1 MARINLLLDYSK
13 ESVMSVISEREKI
26 LRGAFAAA
34 LLSTSVFAAS
44 PTIKVDL
51 DISGRKSGEVT
62 EPNWIPWAIPEV
74 NSKDTTISGVKFTLT
89 KGSVG
94 KSLRTAWNKVN
105 VQSPVN
111 AKLVGDGV
119 QVEEGNAG
127 GEITL
132 KIENLE
138 TGKHSILIYSNLCSN
153 STSFSNLDVYLNGS
167 KTISNYKPAVLPTST
182 AAASSMYIN
191 FDATK
196 GKATTLLFK
205 PNSSNAAYRN
215 VTLNAFALNVPNVA
229 AQSSAPSPTDGDD
242 QTAHNSGS
250 VSLSWKAAS
259 SAKKH
264 QVYFGTDSNS
274 VAKAGVKSIEYRGEV
289 IEAKYALD
297 KLSPLNI
304 YYWRI
309 DEVDA
314 SGTVTKGDVWR
325 FRIGR
330 IAFDG
335 AEGYGRMA
343 VGGRGGKVVYVTNLN
358 DSGPGSLRAAIE
370 NESGPRTIMFKVGGV
385 IPLKSRLVLSD
396 SYVTIAGQTAPGKG
410 ITITKSPIGFTGH
423 NLVVRYLRARIGY
436 GQTYDGMGLT
446 GGNHSILDHASIS
459 WTIDEGF
466 SSRGSRNVTLQHTM
480 IAEALNIADHQ
491 NYPSGSGHGFAATVS
506 GRIGSYHHNLL
517 AHNNGRNWSIGDPI
531 DGNGNWASQ
540 IDIFNNV
547 VYNYGSRA
555 TDGEVHQLNFVNN
568 YYKKGPATTI
578 KDILRIDIKGFGSGT
593 EQGYYHGNIIAN
605 QNGTFAK
612 DSNDNKTG
620 ASYTVESGVANPN
633 YSVFVNKPFFPSYA
647 KIHTA
652 VGAFKDVLSDV
663 GCNMPLLDDH
673 DKRIIKETKNGTTTY
688 TGSVGKLKGI
698 IDREKDV
705 GGLENYPTTSW
716 PDNYDSDLDGL
727 PDWWENMYGYN
738 PKSKSGDFSESNK
751 DRLGD
756 GWTELERYLE
766 WMARAHYTFAKGETQ
781 VIDLAQFTK
790 GYDGGTY
797 TVSAPTG
804 VTATVSGSKMTVK
817 LADNF
822 GGVGYIK
829 FTLKDK
835 EGDTFTRNIGVTQM
849 LAAASSNSGEPTSS
863 SSESSSSETQV
874 SSSSDTPASSSSA
887 GNGSAVVPSADGVYQ
902 AEDGTM
908 TNALFEDKNAGFNGT
923 GYVNFAGEGESIVEI
938 PVSVAAAGTY
948 TVTLRYSLGKDETRE
963 LSMTTA
969 QTAAQTVAFT
979 STGAWT
985 TWETKDVAVELPA
998 GESKITIATVS
1009 GDGPNLDQIALVGE
1023 GTSGMTVAKAAQPF
1037 GMTVTDNIVMLTGI
1051 PEETNITVLDV
1062 SGHSIMMQKNVV
1074 QTRGMATVNMQPYGC
1089 GIYLVNIRGKLADGK
1104 KMNKTVKVM
1113 RK

>member
-1 MARINLLLDYSK
+1 
-13 ESVMSVISEREKI
+13 MSVINKREKI

-94 KSLRTAWNKVN
+94 KSLRTTWNKTN
-105 VQSPVN
+105 VQAPVN

-138 TGKHSILIYSNLCSN
+138 TGKHSILVYSNLCGA
-153 STSFSNLDVYLNGS
+153 STSFSNLDVYLNGT

-182 AAASSMYIN
+182 ADAASMYIS

-205 PNSSNAAYRN
+205 PNSSNATYRN

-242 QTAHNSGS
+242 QAAHNNGS
-250 VSLSWKAAS
+250 LSLSWKAAS

-264 QVYFGTDSNS
+264 QVYFGTDSSS
-274 VAKAGVKSIEYRGEV
+274 VAKANTKSGEYKGEV
-289 IEAKYALD
+289 TEAKYALD

-385 IPLKSRLVLSD
+385 IESKSRMVLSD

-423 NLVVRYLRARIGY
+423 NLIIRYLRARIGY

-491 NYPSGSGHGFAATVS
+491 NYPSGTGHGYAATVS

-517 AHNNGRNWSIGDPI
+517 AHNEGRNWSIGDPI

-540 IDIFNNV
+540 LDIFNNV
-547 VYNYGSRA
+547 VYNYGGRS

-568 YYKKGPATTI
+568 YYKKGPAT
-578 KDILRIDIKGFGSGT
+578 KVSDILTIDLKGFGSGT

-620 ASYTVESGVANPN
+620 AKYTLESGMSAPS
-633 YSVFVNKPFFPSYA
+633 YSVFVNKPFFESYA
-647 KIHTA
+647 KVHTA

-688 TGSVGKLKGI
+688 TGSVGKRKGI
-698 IDREKDV
+698 IDRESDV

-738 PKSKSGDFSESNK
+738 PKSKSGDFSDANK

-766 WMARAHYTFAKGETQ
+766 WMARAHFTFEKAGETKT
-781 VIDLAQFTK
+781 IDLSEYTA
-790 GYDGGTY
+790 GYNGGSY
-797 TVSAPTG
+797 TVKAPTG
-804 VTATVSGSKMTVK
+804 VTASVSGSKMTVK
-817 LADNF
+817 LSNDF
-822 GGVGYIK
+822 GGVGYIEY
-829 FTLKDK
+829 TLKDK
-835 EGDTFTRNIGVTQM
+835 EGDTFTRNIGVTQGAVWKSPVPSAESSSS
-849 LAAASSNSGEPTSS
+849 AAESSSSAAEELSSSEMSS
-863 SSESSSSETQV
+863 SSENTSSL
-874 SSSSDTPASSSSA
+874 
-887 GNGSAVVPSADGVYQ
+887 GGV
-902 AEDGTM
+902 A
-908 TNALFEDKNAGFNGT
+908 ANAGLRMNVSG
-923 GYVNFAGEGESIVEI
+923 NI
-938 PVSVAAAGTY
+938 VSVAGLAPNSKIV
-948 TVTLRYSLGKDETRE
+948 VTDMNGRILYVRKVSGN
-963 LSMTTA
+963 
-969 QTAAQTVAFT
+969 TAAINLNAFER
-979 STGAWT
+979 G
-985 TWETKDVAVELPA
+985 LYL
-998 GESKITIATVS
+998 VS
-1009 GDGPNLDQIALVGE
+1009 VR
-1023 GTSGMTVAKAAQPF
+1023 SVAKSGA
-1037 GMTVTDNIVMLTGI
+1037 G
-1051 PEETNITVLDV
+1051 VL
-1062 SGHSIMMQKNVV
+1062 
-1074 QTRGMATVNMQPYGC
+1074 
-1089 GIYLVNIRGKLADGK
+1089 
-1104 KMNKTVKVM
+1104 MNKSIKVQV
-1113 RK
+1113 R